1 MQAKIII
8 RFGTF
13 FTALV
18 IGLSVNIGTLIIS
31 NPFGDTGYKTMDN
44 GILISKDDNKSA
56 LVSRNVSLVIF
67 SSDKCV
73 LTMTIF

>member
-31 NPFGDTGYKTMDN
+31 KPFGDTDFKTVDN